1 MSNYILRT
9 NRITKHFGGLTAV
22 NEVSFAIERGTVHSL
37 IGPNGSGKSTCLNL
51 INGLYQLNGGE
62 IELDGEPLNGLKPHK
77 RAQLGIGRTFQN
89 IRLFEN
95 LTVLENVMVGQ
106 HHRYD
111 AGFMATI
118 LRTARATQAEE
129 GFREKALETLDF
141 LGLAQYAN
149 VPATSLSYG
158 QRRVVE
164 IARALVMGPKVLLL
178 DEPAAG
184 LNPTEIITLRE
195 QIATINSR
203 GITVLLVEHN
213 MRVVMAIS
221 DRITVLDFGKKIAE
235 GLPAEIQNNERV
247 IEAYLGDVKS
257 FDQLLYDEATS

>member
-1 MSNYILRT
+1 M
-9 NRITKHFGGLTAV
+9 TKHFGGLTAV
-22 NEVSFAIERGTVHSL
+22 NKVSLSIEQGAVHSL

-51 INGLYQLNGGE
+51 INGLYPLDGGT
-62 IELDGEPLNGLKPHK
+62 IELEGKRVNGLRPH
-77 RAQLGIGRTFQN
+77 RIAQMGISRTFQN

-111 AGFMATI
+111 AGFMATV
-118 LRTARATQAEE
+118 LRAARAKETEQR
-129 GFREKALETLDF
+129 FREKAEETLAF
-141 LGLAQYAN
+141 LGLAPYAR
-149 VPATSLSYG
+149 VPATSLAYG
-158 QRRVVE
+158 QRRMVE
-164 IARALVMGPKVLLL
+164 IARALVMEPKVLLL

-184 LNPTEIITLRE
+184 LNSTEILTLSE
-195 QIATINSR
+195 QIKTINSR

-221 DRITVLDFGKKIAE
+221 DYITVLDFGSKIAE

-247 IEAYLGDVKS
+247 IEAYLGDIES
-257 FDQLLYDEATS
+257 FDQLLYDEATA